1 MRQATEQ
8 EWAEEGFSGA
18 ELGDKRLT
26 ARLVQL
32 AGVLGEKPQGSLPDA
47 SGEPATLKAAYRFFD
62 NEGVTPEGMLQSHI
76 EATYRRMV
84 SVKVVL
90 AVQDTT
96 FLDWSAHPET
106 EGLGPLTS
114 ATTQGL
120 VAHSTLAISEE
131 HVPLGVLAQQVWARD
146 AEGLA
151 QMKSRKQRPIAEKES
166 QKWLKSL
173 EAVEAARQACP
184 DTHFVSVGD
193 READIYDLFRVERS
207 VGVDLLVRAAMDRR
221 VEAEEGYLWAALA
234 ATPVVAVTEVTVSPR
249 NGQAGRTASL
259 AVHWREISLRPSQNR
274 GKEKL
279 PLVKVW
285 AVWAIETAPPP
296 NLPAVEWLLLTTVP
310 VQTAQD
316 ALQRLAWYACRWGIE
331 VWHKVLKS
339 GCRIEARQ
347 LETADRLKRCLT
359 LYAVIAWR
367 VLYATMLSR
376 ATPQLSCLAL
386 LNEPEWQALYCAIH
400 HTTILPPTPPALNQ
414 AVRWIAQLGGFQNR
428 KGDGHPGVTVIWKGF
443 QHLSDLTYMYL
454 VFRPLSSFKDVG
466 ND

>member
-1 MRQATEQ
+1 MRHEIEQ
-8 EWAEEGFSGA
+8 EWAEEEFSAA

-62 NEGVTPEGMLQSHI
+62 NEEVTPEGMLASHI
-76 EATYRRMV
+76 EATYRRMA
-84 SVKVVL
+84 SQELVL

-96 FLDWSAHPET
+96 YLDWTSHPDT
-106 EGLGPLTS
+106 EGLGPLAS
-114 ATTQGL
+114 ANQQGL
-120 VAHSTLAISEE
+120 LAHSTLAISAER
-131 HVPLGVLAQQVWARD
+131 VPLGVLAQQVWARD
-146 AEGLA
+146 GETFA
-151 QMKSRKQRPIAEKES
+151 QLKDHKQRPIAEKES
-166 QKWLKSL
+166 HKWLKSL
-173 EAVEAARQACP
+173 EAVEAAHQACP
-184 DTHFVSVGD
+184 ETHFVSVGD
-193 READIYDLFRVERS
+193 READIYDLFVVKRS
-207 VGVDLLVRAAMDRR
+207 DGVDLLVRAANDRR
-221 VEAEEGYLWAALA
+221 VEAEERYLWAALEA
-234 ATPVVAVTEVTVSPR
+234 SPVVATTQMKVPPR
-249 NGQAGRTASL
+249 NGQAARSASL
-259 AVHWREISLRPSQNR
+259 SIHWREITLRPPTAR
-274 GKEKL
+274 TKEKL
-279 PLVKVW
+279 PPVTVW
-285 AVWAIETAPPP
+285 VVWAIETAPPP
-296 NLPAVEWLLLTTVP
+296 NLPAVEWLLLSTMPIYTTE
-310 VQTAQD
+310 D
-316 ALQRLAWYACRWGIE
+316 ALQRLDWYACRWGIE

-376 ATPQLSCLAL
+376 SVPDASCLAL

-400 HTTILPPTPPALNQ
+400 NTTILPPTPPSLNQ

-454 VFRPLSSFKDVG
+454 VFRPQPFFKDVG